1 MNAYVPLLAMII
13 AAGGLAVVGIIASEL
28 LGKATADRYNSVK
41 NLSYECG
48 VEATPVAENSARFP
62 VKYYI
67 TAMIFLLFDIEV
79 VFLYPWS
86 VTFETLGPW
95 GLIEMLSFLV
105 LLTLPFIYVWRR
117 GGLEWD

>member
-1 MNAYVPLLAMII
+1 
-13 AAGGLAVVGIIASEL
+13 
-28 LGKATADRYNSVK
+28 
-41 NLSYECG
+41 
-48 VEATPVAENSARFP
+48 EATPVAENSARFP

-86 VTFETLGPW
+86 VTFEMLGLW

>member
-1 MNAYVPLLAMII
+1 MNDYVPLLAMII
-13 AAGGLAVVGIIASEL
+13 AAGIVAIAGIATSEI
-28 LGKATADRYNSVK
+28 LGKVTAGRYNKVK

-48 VEATPVAENSARFP
+48 IEATPSAESSARFP

-86 VTFETLGPW
+86 VTFERLGPW

>member
-13 AAGGLAVVGIIASEL
+13 AAGGLAIIGIIASEL
-28 LGKATADRYNSVK
+28 LGKATAGRYNSVK

-48 VEATPVAENSARFP
+48 IEATPSAESSARFP

-86 VTFETLGPW
+86 VTFETLGVW